1 MDNEKILR
9 RKLFKVVKD
18 QIQLNKPPETAI
30 TLNRLKQQG
39 YSETE
44 AMMLISKC
52 IEVDIFD
59 LYQHGKKYIKNRYIS
74 NLQRLPDEPI
84 ED

>member
-52 IEVDIFD
+52 IEVDTPTRKEI
-59 LYQHGKKYIKNRYIS
+59 Y
-74 NLQRLPDEPI
+74 
-84 ED
+84 